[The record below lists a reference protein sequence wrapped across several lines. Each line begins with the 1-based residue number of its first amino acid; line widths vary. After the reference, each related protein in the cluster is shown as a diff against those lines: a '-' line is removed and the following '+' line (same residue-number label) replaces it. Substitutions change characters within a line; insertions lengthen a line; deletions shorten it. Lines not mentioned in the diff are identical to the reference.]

1 LPLWRQISD
10 CSKWNVQHP
19 KWFPPGPT
27 GVSTML
33 ISAVAVASDGKTAPF
48 AIAGFDVPAFVG
60 SR

>member
-1 LPLWRQISD
+1 
-10 CSKWNVQHP
+10 
-19 KWFPPGPT
+19 
-27 GVSTML
+27 ML